1 MSSNDNSRPPFD
13 AVIQAITDYVFDY
26 EVTSEKAW
34 TRARI
39 AVLDSLGCAIE
50 SLPSCASFIGPV
62 VKGTVVPNGFP
73 LPGTSYVLDP
83 VKAAFDYGALIR
95 YLDHS
100 DAYPGAEWGHPSDN
114 IGAILPVAD
123 WLSREGN
130 DDITMKDV
138 LEAII
143 KAYEIQGI
151 FQAKNAFNEVGIDH
165 VILVKIAATA
175 VVSKLMGLTREQTN
189 DAVSQAWADGQP
201 LRVYRQSPNTSPRKG
216 WAAGDACMRA
226 VHNVLMTK
234 SGQPGYPT
242 VLTAPK
248 WGFYDTSFGGKTFEL
263 PKPFRTHVIEH
274 FFIKLVA
281 AEGHGIAA
289 VEAALLLAERLAGR
303 LDEVRAV
310 RIRTQRPAMRI
321 IDKRGPLHNAA
332 DRDHCMRY
340 MVAVT
345 LLKRDWPDVGD
356 YADGSPWAR
365 DPRVDALRAKMTMEE
380 DPQMTA
386 DYMNPAAGKCASA
399 LQVTMADGTVLEE
412 VLVERPIGHPWRA
425 DTTERAKA
433 KFVELAGAVL
443 EDPAGLW
450 DETMQAGWA
459 NIKVRDWMDQV
470 TRRTKAR
477 L

>member
-1 MSSNDNSRPPFD
+1 MSPNDNSRPPFD
-13 AVIQAITDYVFDY
+13 AVIRAITDYVFDY
-26 EVTSEKAW
+26 EVTSENAW
-34 TRARI
+34 KRARV
-39 AVLDSLGCAIE
+39 ALLDSLGCALE

-123 WLSREGN
+123 WMSRSGN
-130 DDITMKDV
+130 ENMTMKDV
-138 LEAII
+138 LEAIV

-242 VLTAPK
+242 VLSAPK
-248 WGFYDTSFGGKTFEL
+248 WGFYDTCFQGKEFQL
-263 PKPFRTHVIEH
+263 PKPFQHHVIDH

-289 VEAALLLAERLAGR
+289 VEAALQLSGTLAGR
-303 LDEVRAV
+303 LEQVRSI
-310 RIRTQRPAMRI
+310 RIRTQRPAMKI
-321 IDKRGPLHNAA
+321 IDKTGPLHNAA

-345 LLKRDWPDVGD
+345 LLKRGWLDVSD
-356 YADGSPWAR
+356 YADDSAWAR
-365 DPRVDALRAKMTMEE
+365 DPRVDVLRAKMTMEE
-380 DPQMTA
+380 DPQMSA
-386 DYMNPAAGKCASA
+386 DYMNPATGKCASA
-399 LQVTMADGTVLEE
+399 LLVTMEDGSVLEE

-425 DTTERAKA
+425 DTIEKARAK
-433 KFVELAGAVL
+433 FIELAGPIL

-450 DETMQAGWA
+450 DETMQAGWM
-459 NIKVRDWMDQV
+459 NMKVRDWMDRV